1 MADAASIAALCL
13 ASISSS
19 TSITGSLTT
28 SGSGSDSDSEE
39 SEDSE
44 SSESEDSSAD
54 SEEAFAPLPRELRA
68 TVIVM
73 GLRHP
78 SSFRPP
84 SIAIAAAACSA
95 VPIESTA
102 EGLGPLA
109 YHSLTLATSP
119 NGAKIFATFS
129 ASKPLGAPL
138 T

>member
-1 MADAASIAALCL
+1 MPPD
-13 ASISSS
+13 
-19 TSITGSLTT
+19 
-28 SGSGSDSDSEE
+28 
-39 SEDSE
+39 
-44 SSESEDSSAD
+44 
-54 SEEAFAPLPRELRA
+54 LRA

-73 GLRHP
+73 GLTHP

-119 NGAKIFATFS
+119 KGAKILAIFS
-129 ASKPLGAPL
+129 ASKPLGAFL